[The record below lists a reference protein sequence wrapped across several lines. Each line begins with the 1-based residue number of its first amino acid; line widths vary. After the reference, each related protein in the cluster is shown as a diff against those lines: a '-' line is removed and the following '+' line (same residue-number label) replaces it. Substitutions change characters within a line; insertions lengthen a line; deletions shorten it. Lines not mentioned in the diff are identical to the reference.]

1 MSKQIVH
8 QNIQLCNVLIR
19 ILARLKAS
27 KTIADK
33 ADLRQIYMERIEEIE
48 TEEEVFRNRL
58 YIRKYLKELLN
69 REQPPP
75 RKVPKPVIQE
85 KPAAILP
92 LTKQP
97 VCELSYYAQFKAEK

>member
-1 MSKQIVH
+1 
-8 QNIQLCNVLIR
+8 
-19 ILARLKAS
+19 
-27 KTIADK
+27 
-33 ADLRQIYMERIEEIE
+33 MERIDDIE

-58 YIRKYLKELLN
+58 SLRNYLRELFAAQ
-69 REQPPP
+69 QPPP
-75 RKVPKPVIQE
+75 PRQIVRPIIDE